1 MENLIFSLS
10 KDELQSF
17 INEAVQKAFKSQ
29 PEQKADELLT
39 QKETC
44 EMLNITEPTLIRW
57 KHQNKLTAVKVG
69 RRCYY
74 KRSELMNIGA

>member
-10 KDELQSF
+10 KDELESF
-17 INEAVQKAFKSQ
+17 INNAVQKAFKLQ

-39 QKETC
+39 QSEVCKF
-44 EMLNITEPTLIRW
+44 LNITEPTLIRW
-57 KHQNKLTAVKVG
+57 KHQNKITAVKIN

-74 KRSELMNIGA
+74 KRSEIMNIGA